1 MLEYTKSI
9 LEKISFSEE
18 LFIKEFRKSLKWLQ
32 QSEIIEL
39 KYWIRSNYKNEFSS
53 LQISKN

>member
-18 LFIKEFRKSLKWLQ
+18 LFIKEYKKSLRWLPRT
-32 QSEIIEL
+32 EVLEL
-39 KYWIRSNYKNEFSS
+39 KTWIRANFKNEFSS
-53 LQISKN
+53 LQLN